1 MRIMEV
7 GYQQLYGKEAEVQ
20 KARYTAIKAGFVK
33 PFGKAEG
40 AEWFSA
46 PGRTE
51 IGGNHTDH
59 NHGHVL
65 TAAVNLDIV
74 GLARKTE
81 NGVIRLKSAVR
92 PGGGQRLSVL
102 DPRHLRKM
110 LGAGISGR
118 RL

>member
-20 KARYTAIKAGFVK
+20 KARYTAIKAGFEK
-33 PFGKAEG
+33 TFGKAEG

-74 GLARKTE
+74 GLALNTTSWTRCPCP
-81 NGVIRLKSAVR
+81 IC
-92 PGGGQRLSVL
+92 P
-102 DPRHLRKM
+102 P
-110 LGAGISGR
+110 GR
-118 RL
+118 RPAALSP